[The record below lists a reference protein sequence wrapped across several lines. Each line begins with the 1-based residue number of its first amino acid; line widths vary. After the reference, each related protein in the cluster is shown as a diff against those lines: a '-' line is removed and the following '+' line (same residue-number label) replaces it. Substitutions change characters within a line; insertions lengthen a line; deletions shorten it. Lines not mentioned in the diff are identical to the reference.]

1 MRKSRRARYREE
13 NHGRSI
19 RFDVDPVPRPR
30 MTHRDKWKQR
40 PAVMTYFAYRDALSL
55 LSMSE
60 GWEPGEALRLTFVIP
75 MTPSWSGAKKRRMA
89 GTPHRQRPDL
99 DNLIKGFG
107 DSFGEDAQVWR
118 IEAEKRWAN
127 EGEPGYV
134 LAVNLEAAEA
144 A

>member
-1 MRKSRRARYREE
+1 MS
-13 NHGRSI
+13 GI
-19 RFDVDPVPRPR
+19 RFNVDPMPRPR
-30 MTHRDKWKQR
+30 MTQRDRWNQR
-40 PAVMTYFAYRDALSL
+40 PSVRAYNEYRNALAL
-55 LSMSE
+55 LAMNE

-75 MTPSWSGAKKRRMA
+75 MPPSWSGAKKRRMA

-99 DNLIKGFG
+99 DNLVKGFL

>member
-1 MRKSRRARYREE
+1 
-13 NHGRSI
+13 
-19 RFDVDPVPRPR
+19 
-30 MTHRDKWKQR
+30 MTQRDRWNQR
-40 PAVMTYFAYRDALSL
+40 PSVRAYNEYRNALAL

-75 MTPSWSGAKKRRMA
+75 MPPSWSGKKKFVMA

-99 DNLIKGFG
+99 DNLVKGLL
-107 DSFGEDAQVWR
+107 DSFGEDAQIWR